1 MRHLVVLLLLLLA
14 MPRAWAQ
21 GLGEGSG
28 SHPHGGEAL
37 VDNVVL
43 VPHSR
48 PPIASGELATKR
60 FRILHTAAANV
71 AAKELAGQ
79 IESVR
84 DGFGNILGRDWP
96 GVTEIRLGVGREEF
110 EALALPGGRPPG
122 WAVALAYPAHQIIL
136 LDALS
141 LHAPDGQQ
149 TLRHEL
155 AHVALGQLARGWPR
169 WFQEGVAQNVTG
181 ERFSIT
187 HYSALFRAVTQERV
201 FHFEDLSSD
210 WPDLPADVE
219 IAYAQSAAFVAHLST
234 RYGPQAMGLLIDGVR
249 AGEPFET
256 AFGKAFHT
264 SLDVEEA
271 GWRDGL
277 AARYGWL
284 PLTTSSALLWL
295 TASVLCVAAYAR
307 RRQQKATRLAEMT
320 AQEAADEAALR
331 LMMVAQQQAA
341 ESVTPMAGPA
351 PHQEL
356 YWPGPAPSEPEPEH
370 PEAPPHAESASGEFS
385 VGPEH
390 ESEQPAGADDALKAR
405 TAKPTLH

>member
-1 MRHLVVLLLLLLA
+1 MRHLLVLLLLLLA

-21 GLGEGSG
+21 HLSEGSG
-28 SHPHGGEAL
+28 PHPHGHEAL
-37 VDNVVL
+37 MDDVVL
-43 VPHSR
+43 VPHAR
-48 PPIASGELATKR
+48 PPLVTGEVTTRR
-60 FRILHTAAANV
+60 FKILHTAAATV
-71 AAKELAGQ
+71 AAKELAAQ

-84 DGFGNILGRDWP
+84 DSFGLILGRDWP
-96 GVTEIRLGVGREEF
+96 GVTEVRLGVGREEF

-181 ERFSIT
+181 ERFSLT

-201 FHFEDLSSD
+201 FHFEDLSSA

-219 IAYAQSAAFVAHLST
+219 IAYAQSAAFVAHLSA
-234 RYGPQAMGLLIDGVR
+234 RYGPQAMGQLVDGVR

-256 AFGKAFHT
+256 SFGKAFHT

-271 GWRDGL
+271 GWREGL

-295 TASVLCVAAYAR
+295 TASVLCVAAYVRR
-307 RRQQKATRLAEMT
+307 RRQKEVRLAEMA

-331 LMMVAQQQAA
+331 LMLVAQQQAA
-341 ESVTPMAGPA
+341 ESASATPGAPA
-351 PHQEL
+351 PSQEVEV
-356 YWPGPAPSEPEPEH
+356 YWQGAPSEPEQ
-370 PEAPPHAESASGEFS
+370 PEAAPHAESSSGEFAM
-385 VGPEH
+385 GPEH
-390 ESEQPAGADDALKAR
+390 DGEPAKMEGDGAKAR
-405 TAKPTLH
+405 APKPTLH